1 MPPTLFISDLH
12 LSRERPALVEAFDAL
27 LAGPVRDAAA
37 LYVLGDL
44 FDVWLGDDQLRD
56 PLAAKV
62 AAALAASA
70 DAGVRV
76 YLQRGNRDFLL
87 GERFAR
93 AAGATLLPDAIV
105 HPLHGTPTLLM
116 HGDQLC
122 TDDVKYQR
130 YRAWW
135 ADPAHRRR
143 FLALPFFAR
152 RGIGAMLRGASRRA
166 NLGKAETI
174 MDVSATAVA
183 SALREHRV
191 SRLIH
196 GHTHRPARHELI
208 VDDVRR
214 ERLVLADWYDRA
226 SYLRIGDEG
235 IEARS
240 YEGGRA
246 H

>member
-1 MPPTLFISDLH
+1 MAPTLFISDLH
-12 LSRERPALVEAFDAL
+12 LSRERPALVEAFQAL
-27 LAGPVRDAAA
+27 LAGPVRGAGA

-56 PLAAKV
+56 PLASEV
-62 AAALAASA
+62 AAALSASA

-93 AAGATLLPDAIV
+93 AASATLLPDAVV

-122 TDDVKYQR
+122 TDDLKYQR

-135 ADPAHRRR
+135 ADPTHRRR
-143 FLALPFFAR
+143 FLALPWVAR

-166 NLGKAETI
+166 NKGKPETI
-174 MDVSATAVA
+174 MDVSDGAVA
-183 SALREHRV
+183 AALREHRV

-196 GHTHRPARHELI
+196 GHTHRPARHEHI

-226 SYLRIGDEG
+226 SYLRVDEQG
-235 IEARS
+235 AEARM
-240 YEGGRA
+240 YEGGRG
-246 H
+246 